1 MIKPNALI
9 KVSGNLLKN
18 KKVIEWIKKIDKK
31 YSIVI
36 LIGGGEQIS
45 EAFKKKGWKI
55 KFGPLG
61 RITKTLE
68 EKQLARD
75 ILEKNQAQVQ
85 DMLDEKGI
93 SARVII
99 PVLDIATVLCHV
111 NGDIEVLAAYNGFD
125 KIFVL
130 TLKKNVENKAVWLKQ
145 LAKSFVHIDSGE
157 FEKIQV
163 LGF

>member
-1 MIKPNALI
+1 MIKENVLV

-18 KKVIEWIKKIDKK
+18 KKVIDWLKKNDKK

-36 LIGGGEQIS
+36 LIGGGEQINK
-45 EAFKKKGWKI
+45 AFKKKGYKI

-61 RITKTLE
+61 RMTKTLE

-75 ILEKNQAQVQ
+75 ILEKNQADIQ
-85 DMLDEKGI
+85 DMIDDKDI

-111 NGDIEVLAAYNGFD
+111 NGDVEVLAAYNGFD

-130 TLKKNVENKAVWLKQ
+130 TLKNNVEKKKKWLKQ
-145 LAKSFVHIDSGE
+145 LSECFKHIDSGDIN
-157 FEKIQV
+157 KIEV

>member
-1 MIKPNALI
+1 MTKPNALI

-18 KKVIEWIKKIDKK
+18 KKVIDWIKKIDKK

-36 LIGGGEQIS
+36 LIGGGEQINK
-45 EAFKKKGWKI
+45 AFKKKGFKI

-75 ILEKNQAQVQ
+75 VLEKNQATVQ
-85 DMLDEKGI
+85 DMLDKKGI

-111 NGDIEVLAAYNGFD
+111 NGDIEILAAYNGFN
-125 KIFVL
+125 KIFAL
-130 TLKKNVENKAVWLKQ
+130 TLKKNVEKKKTWLKE
-145 LAKSFVHIDSGE
+145 LAKSFVHIDSGNLK
-157 FEKIQV
+157 KIEI